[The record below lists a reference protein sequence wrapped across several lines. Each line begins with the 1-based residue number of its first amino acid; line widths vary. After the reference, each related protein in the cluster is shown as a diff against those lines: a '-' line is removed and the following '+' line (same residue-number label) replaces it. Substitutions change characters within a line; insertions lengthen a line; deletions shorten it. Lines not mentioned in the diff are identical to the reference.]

1 MGWLFHQLKEKLPK
15 WSIKIWAIITVVM
28 GLVLY
33 VHTEMGI
40 YGRLQP
46 ANINNESVVSIMLVA
61 MTGCAFVYAMA
72 KVVAETQMGKVL
84 AMIGDY
90 SFSIMLLHFL
100 SFKVVNYVYCGLYH
114 LPFQQ
119 IASFP
124 TIKYEDYSWFVMY
137 LIAGVFIPIL
147 LSKIYHSCREKLVL

>member
-1 MGWLFHQLKEKLPK
+1 MGWLFHQIKDKLPK
-15 WSIKIWAIITVVM
+15 WKVKFWVIIAVVL

-33 VHTEMGI
+33 MLTEMGI

-46 ANINNESVVSIMLVA
+46 ANINNESVASIMLVA

-72 KVVAETQMGKVL
+72 KAFIETPMGKVL

-100 SFKVVNYVYCGLYH
+100 SFKVVNFAYCGLYH

-119 IASFP
+119 IASIP
-124 TIKYEDYSWFVMY
+124 TI
-137 LIAGVFIPIL
+137 
-147 LSKIYHSCREKLVL
+147 